1 MEGSDLIHG
10 VLAMNII
17 CYMHILQT
25 VIWDSHEDVKED
37 TYTNLQLLLQRL
49 FLNSARAAF
58 HDSQFRNDPY
68 LPFTRPRH
76 SLSVHHLPETSYS
89 FQPPSTS
96 LYVCFYWFSH
106 LTRIDLDSSQVWL
119 LCFILIWLWGD
130 HTSAITDITQSQ
142 GQINKKKE
150 EKTESERDQRFLN
163 YDFLAH
169 RNCLALID
177 WLLETTC
184 VWAYM

>member
-1 MEGSDLIHG
+1 
-10 VLAMNII
+10 MNII

-142 GQINKKKE
+142 GQINKKKRRKNWVRE
-150 EKTESERDQRFLN
+150 RSEISELWLFGTQELLGTHWLIIRNHVCMSIYVTEHV
-163 YDFLAH
+163 YD
-169 RNCLALID
+169 I
-177 WLLETTC
+177 
-184 VWAYM
+184 